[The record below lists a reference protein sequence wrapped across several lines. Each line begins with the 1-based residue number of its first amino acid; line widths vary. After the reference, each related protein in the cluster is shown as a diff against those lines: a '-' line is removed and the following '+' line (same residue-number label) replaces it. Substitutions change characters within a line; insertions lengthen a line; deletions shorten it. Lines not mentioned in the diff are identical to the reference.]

1 MSTSTGIVDAALIYI
16 CVISALLF
24 ALIIFLMV
32 YFIVRFRKSRNPAPM
47 ELKGSPLLE
56 IAWVVVPTAIVA
68 TMFFYGLSGFRF
80 LRSVPADSIHVK
92 VHARQWN
99 WLFEYANGK
108 KSANM
113 VVPIGKNIVCDL
125 ISADVIH
132 GFYVPAY
139 RIQEDIVPGLPTRV
153 WFNATEQGSNYVL
166 CSQYCGL
173 KHSAM
178 IAKIY
183 AVPPDRFDA
192 WLQGKTIPLED
203 NNQFA
208 NMPAGQRLLAERGCI
223 SCHSLYGNKM
233 VGPTFKGLFGS
244 MVNVSTGNQLRTLV
258 ADSVYIR
265 ESIIHPN
272 SDVTE
277 GYPSTMPPGRDI
289 LSDSEIAE
297 IIAFLKT
304 LK

>member
-1 MSTSTGIVDAALIYI
+1 MSTSTGIVNAALIYI
-16 CVISALLF
+16 SVISALLF
-24 ALIIFLMV
+24 AFIVFLMV
-32 YFIVRFRKSRNPAPM
+32 YFTVRFRASRNPVPQ
-47 ELKGSPLLE
+47 EIKGSALLE
-56 IAWVVVPTAIVA
+56 IAWVVVPTIIVM
-68 TMFFYGLSGFRF
+68 TMFIYGLSGFQF
-80 LRSVPADSIHVK
+80 LRAVPADSIHIK
-92 VHARQWN
+92 VHARQWT
-99 WLFEYANGK
+99 WLFEYGNGK

-113 VVPIGKNIVCDL
+113 VVPLGKNIACDL

-153 WFNATEQGSNYVL
+153 WFNATEPGSSYIL

-173 KHSAM
+173 KHSGM

-183 AVPPDRFDA
+183 PVAPDQFEA
-192 WLQGKTIPLED
+192 WLKGKNIPLED
-203 NNQFA
+203 NGQFA
-208 NMPAGQRLLAERGCI
+208 NMPAGERLMAERGCI

-244 MVNVSTGNQLRTLV
+244 TVKVVTANQPRSIT
-258 ADSVYIR
+258 ADSNYIR

-272 SDVTE
+272 ADVTE
-277 GYPSTMPPGRDI
+277 GYPSTMPSGRDI
-289 LSDSEIAE
+289 LSDAEIAE
-297 IIAFLKT
+297 IVGYLKT